1 MTHISDL
8 FSLKGKVALVT
19 GGGKGLGYFSAEG
32 LIEAGAD
39 VAICGRDIHGK
50 LEVAIEKLKKIG
62 GDCIS
67 IKCDITKEEDVKQM
81 ANTMKEHY
89 GKCDILV
96 NNAGISDTAQSTT
109 YSLERWKNVINTNI
123 TGTFLCC
130 REIGKMMIKQKGG
143 SIINISS
150 LNGQSGAAVGAGMTA
165 YATSKVGVIG
175 LTRSLATEWGKYNI
189 RVNAIL
195 PGNMEEGMMEF
206 LQDKES
212 LTFKTFAIPLLNIT
226 PLNRFGSGDDMKGIV
241 VFLASKA
248 SSYISGEKILVDGAI
263 TINLGL

>member
-1 MTHISDL
+1 MTHISEL
-8 FSLKGKVALVT
+8 FKLDGEVALVT

-32 LIEAGAD
+32 LVEAGAD

-50 LEVAIEKLKKIG
+50 LNTAVEKLKKIG
-62 GDCIS
+62 GDCIA
-67 IKCDITKEEDVKQM
+67 IKCDIRKEDDVKNM
-81 ANTMKEHY
+81 AKVIKGHY

-96 NNAGISDTAQSTT
+96 NNAGISDLAPSKS
-109 YSLERWKNVINTNI
+109 YSLERWRNLIDTNV

-130 REIGKMMIKQKGG
+130 REIGKMMIRQKKG

-150 LNGQSGAAVGAGMTA
+150 LNGQVCFSGGMTA
-165 YATSKVGVIG
+165 YATSKIGIVGMS
-175 LTRSLATEWGKYNI
+175 RSLAVEWGRYNI

-206 LQDKES
+206 LQDKDAP
-212 LTFKTFAIPLLNIT
+212 TFKSFGIPLLNLT
-226 PLNRFGSGDDMKGIV
+226 PLKRFGNRDDIKGVV

-248 SSYISGEKILVDGAI
+248 GSYISGEKILVDGGI
-263 TINLGL
+263 TINGGV